1 LDHALAV
8 LGGCEHR
15 HAHRPAHAVAY

>member
-15 HAHRPAHAVAY
+15 HAHRPVHAVAY